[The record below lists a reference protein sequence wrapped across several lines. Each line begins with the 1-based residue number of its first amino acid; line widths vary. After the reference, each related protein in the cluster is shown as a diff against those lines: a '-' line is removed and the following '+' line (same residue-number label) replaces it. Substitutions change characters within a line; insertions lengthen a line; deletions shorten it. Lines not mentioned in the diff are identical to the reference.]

1 MIKNLKKLK
10 KGDSQMNNEIVEV
23 ADNGGIDEGVCK
35 LRALTEIRYIQSN
48 GVLNELIKFIRER
61 QVELGRK
68 QFSVG
73 QDIWV
78 VQKTKRTAGV
88 VKKINRTRCLV
99 NMNGLA
105 YDVPMSMLEPK

>member
-1 MIKNLKKLK
+1 
-10 KGDSQMNNEIVEV
+10 MNNEIVEA
-23 ADNGGIDEGVCK
+23 ADIWVPDEGVCK
-35 LRALTEIRYIQSN
+35 LRALTEIRHIQSN
-48 GVLNELIKFIRER
+48 GVLNELIEFIRER

-73 QDIWV
+73 QDVWV
-78 VQKTKRTAGV
+78 VQKTRRTAGV
-88 VKKINRTRCLV
+88 VKKILRTRCSV